1 MGEVLILIIIA
12 LAWGFKAAVANEEKK
27 VNDRET
33 GSVSA
38 SPDELIKKAK
48 RTVEDLDALRG
59 QTEKKRPSPTEIK
72 ALHKQHRADEWER
85 NEQRHA
91 DERAH
96 SEKRWE
102 LARKKQAD
110 SGEVHSVHMDSCED
124 RLESLKVL
132 YDAGILDR
140 EEYAQRVA
148 LVHAK
153 RRHFAALFL
162 RRSTPV
168 LLGDHRG
175 LQDEHDDNDDEHQ
188 SSHILRSF
196 LLQTVQYLLALFLIL
211 LFRNEP
217 TVVKGLQFREP

>member
-1 MGEVLILIIIA
+1 MEILGLIIIV
-12 LAWGFKAAVANEEKK
+12 LIWVFKAAAANEDKK

-96 SEKRWE
+96 SEKRWD
-102 LARKKQAD
+102 LARKKQANR
-110 SGEVHSVHMDSCED
+110 GEVHSVHMDSCED

-148 LVHAK
+148 RVKQAHA
-153 RRHFAALFL
+153 
-162 RRSTPV
+162 
-168 LLGDHRG
+168 
-175 LQDEHDDNDDEHQ
+175 Q
-188 SSHILRSF
+188 SRD
-196 LLQTVQYLLALFLIL
+196 
-211 LFRNEP
+211 
-217 TVVKGLQFREP
+217 

>member
-1 MGEVLILIIIA
+1 MEILGLIIIV
-12 LAWGFKAAVANEEKK
+12 LIWVFKAAAANEDKK

-38 SPDELIKKAK
+38 SPDELIKKAN
-48 RTVEDLDALRG
+48 RMLNDLDAMR
-59 QTEKKRPSPTEIK
+59 TKERENKKRPSPTEIK

-102 LARKKQAD
+102 IARRKQAD

-148 LVHAK
+148 RVKRQHAQS
-153 RRHFAALFL
+153 
-162 RRSTPV
+162 RS
-168 LLGDHRG
+168 
-175 LQDEHDDNDDEHQ
+175 
-188 SSHILRSF
+188 
-196 LLQTVQYLLALFLIL
+196 
-211 LFRNEP
+211 
-217 TVVKGLQFREP
+217 

>member
-1 MGEVLILIIIA
+1 MRRNIHYKPSKSASILSGIIA
-12 LAWGFKAAVANEEKK
+12 CAMGVFGLFAIPSIGAMIGFKAIWCLMTFGMGIYNFLLAAGVVKYNGGYEITDESDDGAKGGK
-27 VNDRET
+27 
-33 GSVSA
+33 S
-38 SPDELIKKAK
+38 DELIKKAT
-48 RTVEDLDALRG
+48 RTAEDLDALRG

-102 LARKKQAD
+102 IARRKQAD

-148 LVHAK
+148 RVKKAHAQ
-153 RRHFAALFL
+153 
-162 RRSTPV
+162 S
-168 LLGDHRG
+168 RG
-175 LQDEHDDNDDEHQ
+175 
-188 SSHILRSF
+188 
-196 LLQTVQYLLALFLIL
+196 
-211 LFRNEP
+211 
-217 TVVKGLQFREP
+217 

>member
-1 MGEVLILIIIA
+1 MEILALVVIGLIWA
-12 LAWGFKAAVANEEKK
+12 FKAAVANEDKK

-33 GSVSA
+33 GSIS
-38 SPDELIKKAK
+38 STPDELIKKAN
-48 RTVEDLDALRG
+48 RTLNDLDAMR
-59 QTEKKRPSPTEIK
+59 TKERENKKRPSPTEIK

-102 LARKKQAD
+102 IARRKQAD
-110 SGEVHSVHMDSCED
+110 SGEVHSVHMDSCEE

-148 LVHAK
+148 RVKRQHAQS
-153 RRHFAALFL
+153 
-162 RRSTPV
+162 RS
-168 LLGDHRG
+168 
-175 LQDEHDDNDDEHQ
+175 
-188 SSHILRSF
+188 
-196 LLQTVQYLLALFLIL
+196 
-211 LFRNEP
+211 
-217 TVVKGLQFREP
+217 

>member
-12 LAWGFKAAVANEEKK
+12 LAWGFKAVVANEEKK

-33 GSVSA
+33 GSISA
-38 SPDELIKKAK
+38 SPDELIRKAK

-59 QTEKKRPSPTEIK
+59 QTEKKRPSPMEIK
-72 ALHKQHRADEWER
+72 ALHKQHR
-85 NEQRHA
+85 A

-124 RLESLKVL
+124 RLENLKVL

-148 LVHAK
+148 RVKQAHAQ
-153 RRHFAALFL
+153 
-162 RRSTPV
+162 S
-168 LLGDHRG
+168 RG
-175 LQDEHDDNDDEHQ
+175 
-188 SSHILRSF
+188 
-196 LLQTVQYLLALFLIL
+196 
-211 LFRNEP
+211 
-217 TVVKGLQFREP
+217 

>member
-1 MGEVLILIIIA
+1 MEILALVVIGLIWA
-12 LAWGFKAAVANEEKK
+12 FKAAVANEDKK

-33 GSVSA
+33 GSIS
-38 SPDELIKKAK
+38 STPDELIKKAN
-48 RTVEDLDALRG
+48 RMLNDLDAMR
-59 QTEKKRPSPTEIK
+59 TKERENKKRPSPTEIK
-72 ALHKQHRADEWER
+72 ALHTQHRADEWER

-102 LARKKQAD
+102 IARRKQAD

-148 LVHAK
+148 RVKRQHAQS
-153 RRHFAALFL
+153 
-162 RRSTPV
+162 RS
-168 LLGDHRG
+168 
-175 LQDEHDDNDDEHQ
+175 
-188 SSHILRSF
+188 
-196 LLQTVQYLLALFLIL
+196 
-211 LFRNEP
+211 
-217 TVVKGLQFREP
+217 

>member
-1 MGEVLILIIIA
+1 MEILALVVIGLIWA
-12 LAWGFKAAVANEEKK
+12 FKAAVANENKK

-33 GSVSA
+33 GSIS
-38 SPDELIKKAK
+38 STPDELIKKAN
-48 RTVEDLDALRG
+48 RTLNDLDAMR
-59 QTEKKRPSPTEIK
+59 TKERENKKRPSPTEIK

-85 NEQRHA
+85 NEQRRA

-102 LARKKQAD
+102 IARRKQAD

-148 LVHAK
+148 RVKKAHAQ
-153 RRHFAALFL
+153 
-162 RRSTPV
+162 S
-168 LLGDHRG
+168 RG
-175 LQDEHDDNDDEHQ
+175 
-188 SSHILRSF
+188 
-196 LLQTVQYLLALFLIL
+196 
-211 LFRNEP
+211 
-217 TVVKGLQFREP
+217 

>member
-12 LAWGFKAAVANEEKK
+12 LVWGFKAAVANEDKK

-102 LARKKQAD
+102 LARKKQND
-110 SGEVHSVHMDSCED
+110 SGED

-148 LVHAK
+148 RVKRQHA
-153 RRHFAALFL
+153 
-162 RRSTPV
+162 
-168 LLGDHRG
+168 
-175 LQDEHDDNDDEHQ
+175 Q
-188 SSHILRSF
+188 SGS
-196 LLQTVQYLLALFLIL
+196 Y
-211 LFRNEP
+211 
-217 TVVKGLQFREP
+217 

>member
-12 LAWGFKAAVANEEKK
+12 LVWGFKAAVANEDKK

-48 RTVEDLDALRG
+48 RTAEDLDALRG
-59 QTEKKRPSPTEIK
+59 QTEKKCPSGVQIRDF
-72 ALHKQHRADEWER
+72 HKNLAAQER
-85 NEQRHA
+85 KS
-91 DERAH
+91 

-102 LARKKQAD
+102 IARRKQAD

-148 LVHAK
+148 RVKRQHAQS
-153 RRHFAALFL
+153 
-162 RRSTPV
+162 RS
-168 LLGDHRG
+168 
-175 LQDEHDDNDDEHQ
+175 
-188 SSHILRSF
+188 
-196 LLQTVQYLLALFLIL
+196 
-211 LFRNEP
+211 
-217 TVVKGLQFREP
+217 

>member
-12 LAWGFKAAVANEEKK
+12 LVWGFKAAVANEDKK

-33 GSVSA
+33 GSISA

-48 RTVEDLDALRG
+48 RTAEDLDALRG
-59 QTEKKRPSPTEIK
+59 QTEKKRPDPLEIK
-72 ALHKQHRADEWER
+72 ALHKQHRADER
-85 NEQRHA
+85 V
-91 DERAH
+91 H

-102 LARKKQAD
+102 IARRKQAD

-148 LVHAK
+148 RVKKAHAQ
-153 RRHFAALFL
+153 
-162 RRSTPV
+162 S
-168 LLGDHRG
+168 RG
-175 LQDEHDDNDDEHQ
+175 
-188 SSHILRSF
+188 
-196 LLQTVQYLLALFLIL
+196 
-211 LFRNEP
+211 
-217 TVVKGLQFREP
+217 

>member
-1 MGEVLILIIIA
+1 MEILGLIIIV
-12 LAWGFKAAVANEEKK
+12 LIWVFKAAAANEDKK

-38 SPDELIKKAK
+38 SPDELIKKAT
-48 RTVEDLDALRG
+48 RTAEDLDALRG

-110 SGEVHSVHMDSCED
+110 RSEVHAVHMDSCAD
-124 RLESLKVL
+124 RLESLKIL
-132 YDAGILDR
+132 YEAGILDR

-148 LVHAK
+148 RVKKAHA
-153 RRHFAALFL
+153 
-162 RRSTPV
+162 
-168 LLGDHRG
+168 
-175 LQDEHDDNDDEHQ
+175 Q
-188 SSHILRSF
+188 SRD
-196 LLQTVQYLLALFLIL
+196 
-211 LFRNEP
+211 
-217 TVVKGLQFREP
+217 